1 MKSVPDVIGFL
12 WWVVAYHIKCIL
24 YDFKIRVSSPLFIF
38 YIEHALANE
47 QICFPWWV
55 YVTTKYR
62 STYLKQ

>member
-12 WWVVAYHIKCIL
+12 WWVVVYHIKCIL

-47 QICFPWWV
+47 QICLPGGC
-55 YVTTKYR
+55 T
-62 STYLKQ
+62 